1 MMNKEAVNQKA
12 INVVTSC
19 KTIPQL
25 NVALNYIK
33 LAKKS
38 RAIGN
43 DTFYLMV
50 GVISAMK
57 GFYGQGAK

>member
-1 MMNKEAVNQKA
+1 MNKEAVNQKA

-33 LAKKS
+33 LAKKITGYWQRYLLLDGWRNICYERFL
-38 RAIGN
+38 RARC
-43 DTFYLMV
+43 
-50 GVISAMK
+50 
-57 GFYGQGAK
+57 